1 MSQARAKL
9 VLIKDGLQGKEFTI
23 NSDVTN
29 IGRWDADSGA
39 FPEIDLTNDDV
50 DAKISRKHAK
60 IISKNGQFFLEDY
73 GSLNG
78 SYINRGKRL
87 RSGDPEPIKNGDEL
101 LLGKTFFRFVTAE
114 NDSSLDL

>member
-9 VLIKDGLQGKEFTI
+9 ILVKDNLQIKEFMI
-23 NSDVTN
+23 NSDITN

-39 FPEIDLTNDDV
+39 FPDIDLANDDV
-50 DAKISRKHAK
+50 DSKISRKHAK

-87 RSGDPEPIKNGDEL
+87 RAGDPEPIKDGDEL
-101 LLGKTFFRFVTAE
+101 LFGKTFFKFAIVD
-114 NDSSLDL
+114 NN